1 MKKTFLK
8 ICSIAL
14 VLSLVLLSFFT
25 GCTPKEKQNEPVNV
39 VVNNTGANS
48 VSEYNKE
55 TANYTLSIDAGD
67 KIHDISDLLFGI
79 FFEDINF
86 AADGGL
92 YAEMVANRSF
102 EFTALA
108 QNDNLYNWNAVNNAD
123 IKVTQVSKDCLNE
136 NNPSYLIMKNNAD
149 DFAGI
154 ENKGFLDGMALKKD
168 AKYNLTFYAKTPAEY
183 TGNIQANLAVDGKVV
198 GSATV
203 EKASDKWQKI
213 FCNTYIIS

>member
-8 ICSIAL
+8 VMGITLA
-14 VLSLVLLSFFT
+14 LSLMLLSVFT
-25 GCTPKEKQNEPVNV
+25 GCAPKEKEPEENVPVNV

-48 VSEYNKE
+48 VSNYNKE
-55 TANYTLSIDAGD
+55 TANYTLSIDAAD
-67 KIHDISDLLFGI
+67 EIHDISDLLFGI

-108 QNDNLYNWNAVNNAD
+108 QNDNLYNWNVVNNAD

-136 NNPSYLIMKNNAD
+136 NNPSYLIMKNSAD
-149 DFAGI
+149 SFAGI
-154 ENKGFLDGMALKKD
+154 ENKGFLDGMALTKD
-168 AKYNLTFYAKTPAEY
+168 ATYNKDVRYVTVDDERFDGGTVWGETAEKVRTAKNS
-183 TGNIQANLAVDGKVV
+183 NIEVY
-198 GSATV
+198 
-203 EKASDKWQKI
+203 
-213 FCNTYIIS
+213 F